1 MTDISLVILGTFFH
15 KNLIFLFSDFSD
27 FCFEDATAA
36 VKIVDSW
43 SEQKIA
49 HMMSENTP
57 LTYSILGQYHLAI
70 AFSVSMLTLLTKI
83 LSTVP
88 CAGVKG

>member
-57 LTYSILGQYHLAI
+57 LLQYFRAIPLGHC
-70 AFSVSMLTLLTKI
+70 F
-83 LSTVP
+83 LSFNAYVAYENT
-88 CAGVKG
+88 

>member
-1 MTDISLVILGTFFH
+1 MTDISLVILGTFFSQ
-15 KNLIFLFSDFSD
+15 KSNLSFSD

-49 HMMSENTP
+49 HIMSQNTP

-88 CAGVKG
+88 CAGVKF